1 MQLAWHFL
9 ASGPDGQP
17 VLRDGRPLVVGQWYE
32 HDGPLVMCESGYH
45 ASVLAL
51 DALGYAPG
59 AFVSLCE
66 VDGTIE
72 YGTDKLVAT
81 RRRALWC
88 YDATEVLRLFARQ
101 CALDVADLWEMP
113 DIVRQYLETGD
124 ESIRAAA
131 WDAAWDAARDAN
143 YAARDTARDTAGYAA
158 WGAAWAATNYADA
171 SVAASAAAR
180 DAARSAAN
188 AVARYA
194 AWGTP
199 NYAAASAAAST
210 AARNTQNATLE
221 SMLLTDAPSGVYKE
235 N

>member
-124 ESIRAAA
+124 ESIR
-131 WDAAWDAARDAN
+131 DAARDAAGVANAAARAAN
-143 YAARDTARDTAGYAA
+143 YAARDAAGYAAWAAAGCAAWAAARCAARDTARD
-158 WGAAWAATNYADA
+158 
-171 SVAASAAAR
+171 S
-180 DAARSAAN
+180 
-188 AVARYA
+188 
-194 AWGTP
+194 
-199 NYAAASAAAST
+199 
-210 AARNTQNATLE
+210 QNATLE
-221 SMLLTDAPSGVYKE
+221 SMLLATKLY
-235 N
+235 

>member
-51 DALGYAPG
+51 GALGYAPG

-72 YGTDKLVAT
+72 YGTGKLVAT

-124 ESIRAAA
+124 ESIRDAASTAA
-131 WDAAWDAARDAN
+131 WDAEGDTEGNTAWAANA
-143 YAARDTARDTAGYAA
+143 AA

-180 DAARSAAN
+180 D
-188 AVARYA
+188 A

>member
-131 WDAAWDAARDAN
+131 WDAAWDAARAESASPWAAN
-143 YAARDTARDTAGYAA
+143 AAA

>member
-1 MQLAWHFL
+1 MINNNNEYELAWHFL
-9 ASGPDGQP
+9 ASGDNGQP

-32 HDGPLVMCESGYH
+32 HEDPLVMCKSGYH

-124 ESIRAAA
+124 ESIR
-131 WDAAWDAARDAN
+131 DAARDAAGVANAAARAAN
-143 YAARDTARDTAGYAA
+143 YAARDTARDTARYAAGYAA
-158 WGAAWAATNYADA
+158 WAAAGCATW
-171 SVAASAAAR
+171 AAAR
-180 DAARSAAN
+180 CAARDT
-188 AVARYA
+188 ARD
-194 AWGTP
+194 
-199 NYAAASAAAST
+199 S
-210 AARNTQNATLE
+210 QNATLE
-221 SMLLTDAPSGVYKE
+221 SMLLATKLY
-235 N
+235 